1 MLAEIPVN
9 STLLKTEMDMWTI
22 CFFTKNLFYV
32 ISGYSSSTEAS
43 GFRLELLGKKR
54 EFMGGV
60 GRMDKGYASSPGGKE
75 EDGEEEDGEVTPR
88 AMTDA
93 GKKIYHL
100 FF

>member
-1 MLAEIPVN
+1 MLFCKKK
-9 STLLKTEMDMWTI
+9 S
-22 CFFTKNLFYV
+22 FYV

-93 GKKIYHL
+93 GKNIYIICFL
-100 FF
+100 KNTCQQ

>member
-1 MLAEIPVN
+1 
-9 STLLKTEMDMWTI
+9 
-22 CFFTKNLFYV
+22 
-32 ISGYSSSTEAS
+32 
-43 GFRLELLGKKR
+43 
-54 EFMGGV
+54 MGGV